1 MSSRATKWNGIET
14 VLNAYGIDARDIMY
28 FGDNYDDIEPI
39 MRSGFGV
46 AVSNAIEEVKEIA
59 DCIIDS
65 NENDGMAKYINETRY
80 EEFFMRKPKMILFDY
95 GQTLVA
101 EDGFDGVKGTIAVM
115 RHAIQ
120 NKYNMTPERIQQEA
134 NAINRELK
142 RFDPK
147 ARAQNIVEIPNHM
160 FTAYL
165 YESMGIRIDLPAD
178 EIDRIFWDAA
188 SPGKPTPGIKGFLDY
203 LWTNEIRTAVLS
215 NISYAGAVVSERINR
230 LLPDNHFEF
239 ILASSE
245 VLFRKPHPRIFR
257 LALEKAALKP
267 EEVWYVG
274 DNYDC
279 DVAGAHNS
287 RLTPIW
293 YKGALDFEQADHKD
307 VIHIHAWSE
316 LQEMIEQR

>member
-1 MSSRATKWNGIET
+1 
-14 VLNAYGIDARDIMY
+14 
-28 FGDNYDDIEPI
+28 
-39 MRSGFGV
+39 
-46 AVSNAIEEVKEIA
+46 
-59 DCIIDS
+59 
-65 NENDGMAKYINETRY
+65 
-80 EEFFMRKPKMILFDY
+80 MRKPKMILFDY

-239 ILASSE
+239 ILATSE
-245 VLFRKPHPRIFR
+245 YLFRKPHARIFN
-257 LALEKAALKP
+257 LALEKAGLKP
-267 EEVWYVG
+267 EEAWYVG
-274 DNYDC
+274 DDYAC
-279 DVAGAHNS
+279 DIVGARNAG
-287 RLTPIW
+287 LFPIW
-293 YKGALDFEQADHKD
+293 YKGAVDFTQADYKD
-307 VIHIHAWSE
+307 VLAIMNWTE
-316 LQEMIEQR
+316 LKDIL

>member
-1 MSSRATKWNGIET
+1 
-14 VLNAYGIDARDIMY
+14 
-28 FGDNYDDIEPI
+28 
-39 MRSGFGV
+39 
-46 AVSNAIEEVKEIA
+46 
-59 DCIIDS
+59 
-65 NENDGMAKYINETRY
+65 
-80 EEFFMRKPKMILFDY
+80 MRKPKMILFDY

-293 YKGALDFEQADHKD
+293 YKGALDFAQADHKD

-316 LQEMIEQR
+316 LQEMIEQG

>member
-1 MSSRATKWNGIET
+1 
-14 VLNAYGIDARDIMY
+14 
-28 FGDNYDDIEPI
+28 
-39 MRSGFGV
+39 
-46 AVSNAIEEVKEIA
+46 
-59 DCIIDS
+59 
-65 NENDGMAKYINETRY
+65 
-80 EEFFMRKPKMILFDY
+80 MRKPKMILFDY
-95 GQTLVA
+95 GQIFDYGQTLVA
-101 EDGFDGVKGTIAVM
+101 EDRFDGVKGTAEVM

-120 NKYNMTPERIQQEA
+120 NKYNMTSERIQQEA
-134 NAINRELK
+134 DAINRELK
-142 RFDPK
+142 RFDPA

-203 LWTNEIRTAVLS
+203 LWAKKIRTAVIS
-215 NISYAGAVVSERINR
+215 NISYAGVVVSERINR

-279 DVAGAHNS
+279 DVAGANS
-287 RLTPIW
+287 GLTPIW
-293 YKGALDFEQADHKD
+293 YTGALDFEQADHKD

-316 LQEMIEQR
+316 LQGMIEQG